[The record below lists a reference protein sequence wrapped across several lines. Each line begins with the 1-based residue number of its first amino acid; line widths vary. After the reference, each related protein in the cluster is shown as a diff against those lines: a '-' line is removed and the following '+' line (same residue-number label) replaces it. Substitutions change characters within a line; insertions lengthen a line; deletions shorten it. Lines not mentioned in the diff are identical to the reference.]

1 MIAAAHHVIA
11 TVARHAV
18 TVVTIGDH
26 PDVAHHQGDATVA
39 HHHQDA
45 LTVIIAHHHQ
55 DTVVDHAQDPH
66 HHVVAMVDVHL
77 HQGAHLHQD
86 ATVAHHLQDV
96 THHHQFV
103 IKKRV
108 IKIRFST
115 DLFSF
120 ILNLS

>member
-11 TVARHAV
+11 TVVLHVV
-18 TVVTIGDH
+18 TVTIGDH

-45 LTVIIAHHHQ
+45 LTVIIAHLHQ

-77 HQGAHLHQD
+77 HQGALLLQD
-86 ATVAHHLQDV
+86 ATVAHHHQDV

-103 IKKRV
+103 IKEGNENL
-108 IKIRFST
+108 
-115 DLFSF
+115 LFY
-120 ILNLS
+120 